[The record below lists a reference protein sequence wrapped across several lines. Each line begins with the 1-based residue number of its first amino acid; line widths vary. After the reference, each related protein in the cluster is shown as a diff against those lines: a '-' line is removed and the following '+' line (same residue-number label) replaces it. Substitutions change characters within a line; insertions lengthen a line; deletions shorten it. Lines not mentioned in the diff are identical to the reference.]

1 MEIDSIIK
9 LLLKNRSVQTKKQI
23 EEFFH
28 PAHPKDIKTPFNSK
42 PAIRLIKAHI
52 KKGNKIA
59 IYGDY
64 DVDGICSTAIA
75 WETLY
80 SVYKNVFPHIPH
92 RESEGYGLSTK
103 GIDHCLEQGAKL
115 IIAVD
120 SGIVA
125 YDQVKYCQDKG
136 CDIIIIDHHEAGS
149 PLNTKYL
156 IHNTSSC
163 AAGLTWLFC
172 RDYVLSCHPER
183 SRGIPPLA
191 SLSRDDKLELV
202 AIASICDIVPLLGPN
217 RSFVKYGL
225 EELHR
230 TSRPGLLAL
239 FSEAGLSIMNHE
251 PITPYHVGFIIGPRL
266 NAAGRLEHAIDSLRL
281 LCTKDP
287 KRAQQLAASIGQTNR
302 DRQEETL
309 SAITHAMN
317 QLTNNQLTNL
327 IIAADKSYHQ
337 GVIGLVAAKLV
348 EKYHRPAIAIS
359 IGELESKGSARSV
372 SGFHITDHLRT
383 AQDLLLNIGGHA
395 MAAGFTVE
403 NSQLEALIA
412 KLTAIEIDPKLLVK
426 TQRVDAEIPLSAVG
440 YELSAKLKAFEPF
453 GLGNP
458 TPVFSTP
465 GVEISDIRR
474 IGKDNKHIKF
484 IAGGLDAIWF
494 NAPST
499 WPLAPS
505 TCNLIYQIE
514 ENTWNGQTKLQLLI
528 KDVQPS
534 S

>member
-1 MEIDSIIK
+1 MDIVK
-9 LLLKNRSVQTKKQI
+9 TLLANRGLKTKAQI
-23 EEFFH
+23 EQFFH
-28 PAHPKDIKTPFNSK
+28 PIPPVDLKTPFDSK
-42 PAIRLIKAHI
+42 PAIQLIKAHI
-52 KKGNKIA
+52 KKGHQIA

-120 SGIVA
+120 NGIVA
-125 YDQVKYCQDKG
+125 YDQVAYCRKRK
-136 CDIIIIDHHEAGS
+136 CDIIIIDHHETGS
-149 PLNTKYL
+149 KKLTANCIL
-156 IHNTSSC
+156 HSTSSC

-191 SLSRDDKLELV
+191 SLGRDDKLELV
-202 AIASICDIVPLLGPN
+202 AIATVCDIVPLLGPN
-217 RSFVKYGL
+217 RSFAKYGL

-230 TSRPGLLAL
+230 TTRPGLQAL
-239 FSEAGLSIMNHE
+239 FVEAGIKDA
-251 PITPYHVGFIIGPRL
+251 IGPYEVGFIIGPRL

-302 DRQEETL
+302 DRQDATL
-309 SAITHAMN
+309 SAVTHA
-317 QLTNNQLTNL
+317 LSAVTTTDL

-359 IGELESKGSARSV
+359 IGELESKGSARSIP
-372 SGFHITDHLRT
+372 GFHITDHLRT
-383 AQDLLLNIGGHA
+383 AEKLLVNIGGHA

-403 NSQLEALIA
+403 NSQLEILIS
-412 KLTAIEIDPKLLVK
+412 KLTSIKIDPKLLVK
-426 TQRVDAEIPLSAVG
+426 TQRVDAVVPLSTIN
-440 YELSAKLKAFEPF
+440 YKLSTKLKAFEPF

-458 TPVFSTP
+458 TPIFKSSHLS
-465 GVEISDIRR
+465 ISDSKSVGQT
-474 IGKDNKHIKF
+474 GKHLKF
-484 IAGGLDAIWF
+484 KVGELEAIYF
-494 NAPST
+494 NAPK
-499 WPLAPS
+499 LPS
-505 TCNLIYQIE
+505 NPVDLVYSLE